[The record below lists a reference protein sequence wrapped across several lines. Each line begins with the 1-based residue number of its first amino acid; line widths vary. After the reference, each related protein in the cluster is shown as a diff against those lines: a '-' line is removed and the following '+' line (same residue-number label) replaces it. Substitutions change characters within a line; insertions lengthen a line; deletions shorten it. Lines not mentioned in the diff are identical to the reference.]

1 MPLYRALSH
10 APIDW
15 NLVAITAS
23 LWVVMR
29 LA

>member
-1 MPLYRALSH
+1 MPLYRALSSV
-10 APIDW
+10 PVDW

>member
-1 MPLYRALSH
+1 MPLYRAL
-10 APIDW
+10 AVVPVDW

>member
-1 MPLYRALSH
+1 MPLFRALT
-10 APIDW
+10 AVPIDW